1 MEKFRAVMI
10 TDFNNPK
17 SVAYKDVSMETWK
30 KVSNVEVEPWQCY
43 TPETMK
49 ESDHWPRMRWEP
61 NLKSSAGKYSDVG
74 HTITPTE
81 QACLTSMYHWWEHI
95 LNTHERVIILEHD
108 AFVRDPKKLES
119 LVEQIPYTD
128 LWSAGIA
135 AECITFSPMFAK
147 ILFKKWIPNPP
158 DMWID
163 AGPMA
168 ELWTGAYHF
177 QEWKKK
183 NPGYSES
190 VMEQYR
196 LRRHD
201 SFLWCTGSES
211 NMLAQGN
218 DPRLIFKGKTG
229 LQRAPV
235 TQCYYPG
242 VNTIK
247 HHKKMG
253 DLMNDYSAGSRRQM
267 EILDKLDYGQ
277 D

>member
-1 MEKFRAVMI
+1 MI

-17 SVAYKDVSMETWK
+17 SVAYKDVSMKTWK

-61 NLKSSAGKYSDVG
+61 TLKSSAGKYSDVG

-177 QEWKKK
+177 QEWKKMH
-183 NPGYSES
+183 PEYSES

-196 LRRHD
+196 LKRHD
-201 SFLWCTGSES
+201 SFLWCTGTES